1 MAKLTRSGRSVTRR
15 TLERYWEVT
24 TIQGWTFLANVLV
37 TLGYVF
43 FLTFA
48 SPLVVGKVVDLVA
61 EGGVGPDRVWEVF
74 GPSTPRHRPR
84 RTVSRVSSPTA
95 SPTSWP

>member
-24 TIQGWTFLANVLV
+24 TIQGLTFLANVLV

-61 EGGVGPDRVWEVF
+61 TGGVGPDRVWKVF
-74 GPSTPRHRPR
+74 GPYVALFVGANVAGQVCSKL
-84 RTVSRVSSPTA
+84 
-95 SPTSWP
+95 